1 MPLPLILGAVALGTA
16 VFGAKK
22 GYDGYQKHS
31 EADDIVKAA
40 QGRYDGEKLE
50 FDKVENKTTTAL
62 DILGRKELE
71 IGESIGEFQTLAQK
85 LIEKLNKSLDK
96 KLEINIPKN
105 QQQKI
110 ENYSY
115 TATGVIG
122 SIVGAGAA
130 AAAAGFAVYGG
141 VMALG
146 SASTGTA
153 ISSLA
158 GAAATRAALAA
169 LGGGS
174 LATGGMGIAGGTVI
188 LGATIVAP
196 VLAIA
201 GWAYDNH
208 GEKSLK
214 NAKEADENVTTAI
227 EKMNRAIEHLN
238 ETIEYARKIKHVL
251 TSIHGQFY
259 QYFNNLEK
267 IDSFLNDIKSRGLNT
282 NDEIAKLGEDTVQII
297 GNGYALA
304 SILVDLISTPIFK
317 FKKLNGDI
325 VKNEDDVPELERD
338 GDGFSVLN
346 GDELKFNLE
355 QATSKADKF

>member
-1 MPLPLILGAVALGTA
+1 MPLPFILGAVALGTA

-22 GYDGYQKHS
+22 SYDGYQKHS

-40 QGRYDGEKLE
+40 QGRYDTKKAE
-50 FDKVENKTTTAL
+50 FDDIGNKTTAAL
-62 DILGRKELE
+62 DVLGRKELE

-110 ENYSY
+110 ESYSY
-115 TATGVIG
+115 TAIGVLG
-122 SIVGAGAA
+122 SIAGAGAA

-146 SASTGTA
+146 SASTGTT

-158 GAAATRAALAA
+158 GAAASRAALAA
-169 LGGGS
+169 IGGGS
-174 LATGGMGIAGGTVI
+174 LASGGLGIAGGTFI
-188 LGATIVAP
+188 LSATIVAP

-208 GEKSLK
+208 GVKSLE
-214 NAKEADENVTTAI
+214 NAKEADKKITTAVRI
-227 EKMNRAIEHLN
+227 MNCAIEQLN
-238 ETIEYARKIKHVL
+238 ETSDYSRKIKRTL
-251 TSIHGQFY
+251 TSIHGQFH
-259 QYFNNLEK
+259 QYFNNLKK
-267 IDSFLNDIKSRGLNT
+267 IDTFLNDIKGRGINA
-282 NDEIAKLGEDTVQII
+282 NDEIAKLGEETIQII
-297 GNGYALA
+297 ENGYALA

-317 FKKLNGDI
+317 FKKENGDI

-338 GDGFSVLN
+338 NDGLSVLN
-346 GDELKFNLE
+346 GTELESSLK
-355 QATSKADKF
+355 QATSKAEKF